1 MITPFSADF
10 AILIGTAAVLS
21 FLLQKLRQPTIIAY
35 ILTGF
40 LLGPAAFNLVGD
52 SEFIALLS
60 ELGLAFL
67 LFFLGID
74 MNLEELEDLL
84 WPLARI
90 GAWQTVLQT
99 LLAFFT
105 AWILGFTS
113 IEVLIIGLCTV
124 FGATPV
130 VVKLLNDKG
139 ELGSLPGR
147 IDVGVLVLQD
157 IYIIALLALLS
168 APDLGN
174 AWLITYSLLKIAGL
188 IAVVGG
194 LAYLSSQ
201 HVLPVVFRRVARN
214 QHAFFIHGIGWA
226 FILIT
231 TSLALNLSIE
241 MGAFLAGL
249 ALGQIPYQGE
259 LKERVRP
266 LTTFFM
272 IVFFSSIGL
281 GLSLDNLT
289 AYWAEA
295 LIGGTLLMV
304 GNFFIMY
311 YLISQEGFGKKTSF
325 LGSINM
331 TQASEFS
338 LVVGGIAVSQG
349 YIGGDI
355 LGYLSVMALVTMA
368 TSAVLINKNQ
378 ALFKL
383 FKPYL
388 PATNGTREEPE
399 KRTGHTV
406 IVGYD
411 DAVKTLLPA
420 LEGDITIV
428 DNKPEDLETLKQSEH
443 QYIYGNFFHEAIRNE
458 ANLQTADFVISVLP
472 SLSINKRILKECES
486 ATVVVK
492 AENLDE
498 AAELYDLGAD
508 YVLVKDIM
516 MAERLLEAVE
526 SWEASGL
533 SKLARE
539 ERQQTKEVLGWPY

>member
-21 FLLQKLRQPTIIAY
+21 VLLQKLKQPTIIAY

-174 AWLITYSLLKIAGL
+174 AWLITYSLLKIGGL

-214 QHAFFIHGIGWA
+214 QHAFFIHGIAWA

-378 ALFKL
+378 ALFKR

-388 PATNGTREEPE
+388 PATTGTREEPE

-458 ANLQTADFVISVLP
+458 ANIQTADFVISVLP
-472 SLSINKRILKECES
+472 SLSINKRILKECDS

-526 SWEASGL
+526 SWEEGGL
-533 SKLARE
+533 SSLSRE